1 MLKAANGQVNTDSGS
16 VLLKREIQVYGI
28 SEDDVQIIREKE
40 GVIVARVHYGD
51 TTAILKCFE
60 NEEFCREIDNYEIL
74 QRHGIPTI
82 KVLGEGE
89 KSILLED
96 IDASELWRLGE
107 ESDLSNQTVIR
118 AIAKWYKTLHAN
130 GERYVKLYGD
140 GMYEQWD
147 CFRIEDIKS
156 IKEKYNLIDNVGIDA
171 LEQHF
176 GEVRKRLDAAPR
188 TLCYNDFYYTNL
200 IVKKDLSEALM
211 FDYNLL
217 GKGNYISD
225 IHNVTYWFSK
235 ENKDLFL
242 SVYGEPE
249 EDLILLDK
257 ICAPI
262 VSLYSAMTRDVFPG
276 WAKEAL
282 ENLQEIPELIDEL
295 VKTP

>member
-1 MLKAANGQVNTDSGS
+1 MIKSA
-16 VLLKREIQVYGI
+16 LLQSEIRRYGI
-28 SEDDVQIIREKE
+28 SEEDVQLIREKE
-40 GVIVARVHYGD
+40 GVIVARVPFGD
-51 TTAILKCFE
+51 TTAVLKCFE
-60 NEEFCREIDNYEIL
+60 KDAFCREIENYEIL
-74 QRHGIPTI
+74 QSCGIPTI
-82 KVLGEGE
+82 VVLGKGE
-89 KSILLED
+89 RSIILED
-96 IDASELWRLGE
+96 IEASCEYRLGE
-107 ESDLSNQTVIR
+107 ESDLSKPVVIM
-118 AIAKWYKTLHAN
+118 AIAKWYKTLHTKGAQHVRQH
-130 GERYVKLYGD
+130 GT
-140 GMYEQWD
+140 GMYEEWD
-147 CFRIEDIKS
+147 CFTIENIQAIKA
-156 IKEKYNLIDNVGIDA
+156 KYDLSDNAGIRA

-176 GEVRKRLDAAPR
+176 EEVRKRLDAAPR

-200 IVKKDLSEALM
+200 IVKKNLSEALM